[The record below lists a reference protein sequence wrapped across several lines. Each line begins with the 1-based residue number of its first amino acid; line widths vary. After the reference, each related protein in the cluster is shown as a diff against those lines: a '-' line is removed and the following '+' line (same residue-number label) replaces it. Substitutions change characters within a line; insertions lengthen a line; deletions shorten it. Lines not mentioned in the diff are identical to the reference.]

1 MSCHPWLVTVTGI
14 ACRIERLARRVRTVL
29 FYGSIMPIEITL
41 ERRHIPL
48 TPPEAALAKA
58 ATSRQALRPQFE
70 RAVALKP
77 AVFQPAGSLTVDEA
91 TLRWCIHRYSEQL
104 VPDAVEQ
111 VNFFLSLHR
120 PVYPEPGFAPLYY
133 FAQKSGGQGLS
144 VNKSAVA
151 AIGEGVGALVLQRL
165 MQARIIS
172 RPYHDFPDLI
182 GTDAVSGSQ
191 ITTSKIYLLE
201 AKSTCMRSVAEMRQ
215 TLMAEV
221 FRLAA
226 YTAAAQDLDPARV
239 MVGVLVGVV
248 IHSVDRFHAL
258 LTEVTL

>member
-1 MSCHPWLVTVTGI
+1 
-14 ACRIERLARRVRTVL
+14 
-29 FYGSIMPIEITL
+29 MPIEITL
-41 ERRHIPL
+41 ERQSIHLSPQ
-48 TPPEAALAKA
+48 EAALAKA
-58 ATSRQALRPQFE
+58 ATSRQALRRQFE
-70 RAVALKP
+70 QVVALKHTL
-77 AVFQPAGSLTVDEA
+77 FQPAGSLTVDEV

-104 VPDAVEQ
+104 VHNATEQ
-111 VNFFLSLHR
+111 VNFFLSLNR

-151 AIGEGVGALVLQRL
+151 AIGEGVGALLLQRL

-191 ITTSKIYLLE
+191 IVSRKIYLLE
-201 AKSTCMRSVAEMRQ
+201 VKSTCMRSVSEMRQ
-215 TLMAEV
+215 TLRSEV

-239 MVGVLVGVV
+239 MVGLLVGVV
-248 IHSVDRFHAL
+248 IHNMHHFHVL